1 MRAETPIVI
10 TGFMG
15 TGKST
20 VAPLVAQRLNRPFID
35 LDARIEEQAGSPIA
49 EIFAQSGEAAFRQ
62 LEQQA
67 LRRALEIPNAVI
79 ATGGGALLAPSA
91 QRVAMPRAVV
101 IELRARP
108 ETILARLSAQTG
120 RPLLDGDDWQ
130 ARVQA
135 LYRERCTAYSR
146 LPYHVE
152 TDNHTPADVADEIL
166 ALLVSASPTGTSP
179 EVRRLP
185 VRTPTGA
192 YLILVGDNAVADM
205 RTALPDA
212 ERFQRVAMITD
223 AHVAPLH
230 AAALRAEWLA
240 GGVSTDVYTI
250 PAGER
255 AKTLETVATLYE
267 RLLHDGHDRH
277 SLIVTL
283 GGGVVGDLGG
293 FVAATYMRGIP
304 FVQVPTSL
312 LAMVD
317 ASVGGKVGV
326 DHAGAKNIVGA
337 FKHPLLV
344 VADTTFLETLPPR
357 EIRNGLAEVVK
368 HALIADPELL
378 HWLERGT
385 WAWPAL
391 VERAVRVKVNI
402 VEQDPFEHGVRALLN
417 LGHTFGHALETV
429 SGFSL
434 AHGEAVAVGL
444 VLAARLAARL
454 GMADESL
461 ERRIT
466 RVLKRLGLPTTYPAD
481 AEAVWRAM
489 QFDKKKRG
497 RQLRFILP
505 RDVGQ
510 VEVVRDVPREA
521 VLEVL
526 RGA

>member
-1 MRAETPIVI
+1 MPNETPIVI

-20 VAPLVAQRLNRPFID
+20 VAPLVAQRLNRPFVD
-35 LDARIEEQAGSPIA
+35 LDALIEQQTGRTIA
-49 EIFAQSGEAAFRQ
+49 DMFAEEGEAAFRRV
-62 LEQQA
+62 EHTA
-67 LRRALEIPNAVI
+67 LQHVLNTPNIVV

-91 QRVAMPRAVV
+91 RRFATQRAIV

-108 ETILARLSAQTG
+108 ETILARLGADTG
-120 RPLLDGDDWQ
+120 RPLLDGDQWHM
-130 ARVQA
+130 RVQD
-135 LYRERCTAYSR
+135 LYRERCAAYAR

-152 TDNHTPADVADEIL
+152 TDDRTPHEIADAVIVLL
-166 ALLVSASPTGTSP
+166 ASASPAPPP
-179 EVRRLP
+179 EVRRVP
-185 VRTPTGA
+185 VQSPTGA
-192 YLILVGDNAVADM
+192 YTILIGDDATADM
-205 RTALPDA
+205 RTALPDI
-212 ERFQRVAMITD
+212 ERVQRVAIITD
-223 AHVAPLH
+223 EHVAPLH
-230 AAALRAEWLA
+230 AAAVRAEWLA
-240 GGVSTDVYTI
+240 GGIPADVYTI
-250 PAGER
+250 PAGEQ
-255 AKTLETVATLYE
+255 AKTLDTVATLYE

-277 SLIVTL
+277 TLIVTL

-293 FVAATYMRGIP
+293 FVAATYMRGVP

-326 DHAGAKNIVGA
+326 DHTGAKNIVGA
-337 FKHPLLV
+337 FKQPVLV
-344 VADTTFLETLPPR
+344 VADTAFLATLPPR

-378 HWLERGT
+378 EWLEAGE

-402 VEQDPFEHGVRALLN
+402 VEQDPFEHGMRAWLN

-429 SGFSL
+429 SGFEL

-454 GMADESL
+454 GMASEAL
-461 ERRIT
+461 ET
-466 RVLKRLGLPTTYPAD
+466 RLVRLLKRLGLPTAYPANP
-481 AEAVWRAM
+481 EAVWEAM

-497 RQLRFILP
+497 KRLRFILP

-510 VEVVRDVPREA
+510 VEIVSNIPREM